1 MANGQTEESRNA
13 NLQALLDSMVLPEV
27 AKPAPVAPAPAPAPV
42 DDTSLVLIGNTEE
55 LSLPDQ
61 LAALPADPAVPATE
75 SAPEPVAATL
85 MQALSSYESESE
97 SFVARTVDPES
108 GRYVDSEGE
117 VENLGHRIFQTSA
130 LPIWTS
136 HGYSTDPDYV
146 DDNGRM
152 IPIPAHPYGAA
163 RRAGRGVAEVMT
175 GSLVG
180 GIGFQ
185 GPDREGLGRESL
197 LRMSKDLHGA
207 VRSETQ
213 RSENPDQEFV
223 EIFDYALT
231 QSRKAKKAQQ
241 RTSSLMDELFKQRGS
256 TSPRQSRET
265 TQSFLVSSMQRTSYQ
280 KMQEVVDYLFDPTS
294 SPEEFRGQIFSE
306 GKAANS
312 LPLQEIIDGGFAPLV
327 PVGAL
332 TGSSN
337 RAAGF
342 YIQRMGQAGNN
353 PAGGKDARQAQ
364 GYTRDQYESGSNPPG
379 VDPLAPAGSV
389 IKGWGTPQLF
399 ALIDGGFAPLIP
411 VRALKGSMG
420 SIGGYYKQRAGQAGN
435 NPAGNKDQREVQGYG
450 RNEYES
456 GSEPPGVV
464 AVGRG
469 FAHLDGGSGRHG
481 VRHGLQGA
489 PQNVVYSYIGRP
501 ESESDQQITLDAEW
515 NPSLPARRPDNAL
528 LAKVE
533 SPTLRH
539 IDRYRQV
546 YTESPLQR
554 SRNIALYR
562 MGEAYLQLGLYGE
575 ALYYLDEL
583 SKVGGP
589 SSIPVSKL
597 RAQAERLQT
606 EEPIAPKNRGL
617 RAVYT
622 NGFDEAA
629 QNSEGQVREALVNM
643 RELFTTTQ
651 PEFNDA
657 SVGDYGISL
666 RVGERNPNYV
676 GPSNEH
682 LTSYEN
688 TEPFRVRGIRGQKV
702 NTEVYGTGPS
712 YLAEGWFGKF
722 KNDIVRITNGLEP
735 QEIQDLAE
743 QLNQISNNGKV
754 AAARVYRSSEGLTPY
769 RQKAAS
775 ASANALAWDQIT
787 IQHFADIIQNE
798 YRYASSVATEY

>member
-1 MANGQTEESRNA
+1 M
-13 NLQALLDSMVLPEV
+13 
-27 AKPAPVAPAPAPAPV
+27 
-42 DDTSLVLIGNTEE
+42 
-55 LSLPDQ
+55 
-61 LAALPADPAVPATE
+61 
-75 SAPEPVAATL
+75 
-85 MQALSSYESESE
+85 
-97 SFVARTVDPES
+97 
-108 GRYVDSEGE
+108 
-117 VENLGHRIFQTSA
+117 ENLGHRIFQTSA

-399 ALIDGGFAPLIP
+399 A
-411 VRALKGSMG
+411 
-420 SIGGYYKQRAGQAGN
+420 
-435 NPAGNKDQREVQGYG
+435 
-450 RNEYES
+450 
-456 GSEPPGVV
+456 
-464 AVGRG
+464 
-469 FAHLDGGSGRHG
+469 HLDGGSGRHG

-651 PEFNDA
+651 PEFNGA
-657 SVGDYGISL
+657 SIGDYGTSL

-682 LTSYEN
+682 LTYYEN
-688 TEPFRVRGIRGQKV
+688 TEPFRVRINQELKID
-702 NTEVYGTGPS
+702 TEVYGTGPS

-743 QLNQISNNGKV
+743 QLNQISENGKK
-754 AAARVYRSSEGLTPY
+754 AAFAIGGDPERLTPY
-769 RQKAAS
+769 RKKAAD
-775 ASANALAWDQIT
+775 ANILALAWDQIT

-798 YRYASSVATEY
+798 YRYSSSIATEY